1 MLETGSNSRLLRIL
15 RVRGFYGVR
24 NVVRR
29 VEGCTIRRRRR
40 FREILEGFGRG
51 EARITEGLRIRR
63 GGRRLET
70 RGRISE
76 GRGGGY
82 TKGILNIGAIRGI
95 PIKADVKITELVGRG
110 TRRELVNLRSV

>member
-1 MLETGSNSRLLRIL
+1 MW
-15 RVRGFYGVR
+15 

-51 EARITEGLRIRR
+51 EARITEGLRIR

-70 RGRISE
+70 RRIFE
-76 GRGGGY
+76 KDEAED
-82 TKGILNIGAIRGI
+82 TKGILNIVRY
-95 PIKADVKITELVGRG
+95 VKSR
-110 TRRELVNLRSV
+110 